1 MLIFIGITAV
11 TVLLIFLLC
20 ACKTNSIISREEESE
35 MLKYENENSR
45 K

>member
-1 MLIFIGITAV
+1 MLMFIGITAIAI
-11 TVLLIFLLC
+11 LLVFLWC
-20 ACKTNSIISREEESE
+20 ACKTNGNISREEESE

>member
-1 MLIFIGITAV
+1 MLIFIDITAIA
-11 TVLLIFLLC
+11 VLLIFLWC
-20 ACKTNSIISREEESE
+20 ACKTNSIILREESE